1 MLVQKAE
8 IGNCLHGD
16 IEANNFQLVGL
27 EVVKLKC
34 KWRVKKI
41 GIVLLILISLTGT
54 LLGCGK
60 QDVNKDLESIE
71 ASEIKQIEHTGTTG
85 GKDGDYSYSFSD
97 DEVIEFINLLNQV
110 KLGDEVDENKALSSG
125 AVSYYTIHL
134 ATDETLT
141 ISPGKYFKVA
151 DRYYEFDNYD
161 ELWDEFIVFNSIK

>member
-1 MLVQKAE
+1 M
-8 IGNCLHGD
+8 
-16 IEANNFQLVGL
+16 
-27 EVVKLKC
+27 
-34 KWRVKKI
+34 KKI
-41 GIVLLILISLTGT
+41 GIVLLILISLIGT

-85 GKDGDYSYSFSD
+85 GKDGNYSYSFSD

-141 ISPGKYFKVA
+141 ISPGK
-151 DRYYEFDNYD
+151 
-161 ELWDEFIVFNSIK
+161 